1 MHLSRIHVDNVLAI
15 KFDKQIPLS
24 LDTYMHVELW
34 PRTKVY
40 NTAKRVVKICE
51 HHGGGIFSKVCAV
64 VFKTLKVYTHV
75 HKRIDLKLSFP

>member
-1 MHLSRIHVDNVLAI
+1 MHLSRIDFDNVLAI
-15 KFDKQIPLS
+15 KFDKHIPLS

-51 HHGGGIFSKVCAV
+51 HHGGGFFFKSVCRCFQD
-64 VFKTLKVYTHV
+64 FKSVYTC
-75 HKRIDLKLSFP
+75 P